1 MLVDAFGPRRTF
13 WGTDLTRMP
22 CTYREC
28 VSLFTEELPW
38 LKGEDLEWVMGRG
51 VCEWLGG
58 RCCAGRYQLPD
69 APPPPELPPPPEKLP
84 PPEERRR
91 PSSPAAP

>member
-1 MLVDAFGPRRTF
+1 
-13 WGTDLTRMP
+13 MP

-51 VCEWLGG
+51 VCGVSSAGRPPVGDLAAAGRGCVHAAQRNHRGG
-58 RCCAGRYQLPD
+58 RGLAGRIIR
-69 APPPPELPPPPEKLP
+69 A
-84 PPEERRR
+84 RRLTR
-91 PSSPAAP
+91 SRFGPR